1 MENKELENKL
11 NILLK
16 DGTDLLRKYYNLNCQ
31 IIINFNGIKITSDE
45 VFIPNKEFSNDDKL
59 KRINKYIKEQES
71 YYFNNCTDPFID
83 NQWSTISNH
92 FNEINKIINEDKNEK
107 S

>member
-71 YYFNNCTDPFID
+71 YYFNN
-83 NQWSTISNH
+83 QWSTISNH